1 MNPLTIKFQL
11 NEDIR
16 RVKVDEQVSY
26 SGLLQAMS
34 SSFKEVPEEC
44 FQNASLKYE
53 DDEKDWCTVTCTE
66 ELQEAFRAYSK
77 PNSSSILK
85 LVITL
90 GAMPQKEEKVSQQ
103 DQQPTPK
110 FKPFFERPEGAGCN
124 GRWAGWRQA
133 KREMLD
139 TLQSEGLAL
148 MDAKDYQKAKET
160 FEKQLST
167 IRCQWRRSTPLYN
180 IACCESLLGN
190 KDSALAFLSQAIMA
204 GYKDLDH
211 MMSDPD
217 LENIRDLEGFKEI
230 VSEINRSAYV
240 CSLGPKPYKQLQQKS
255 LALMRCGK
263 KSDIETARVLLM
275 EQLKNAPNDWQKR
288 VPLYNLAC
296 CESILGNVDYA
307 FEFLQK
313 SIECGY
319 HNVKKLISDPDLAI
333 LRDNELFQAIVA
345 SLKSGHHNGLSQ
357 TPRSEFKLHR
367 KNKEF
372 SLQQPQQET
381 PQQET
386 SITQQVPVQEMPI
399 VADVQEPIKKE
410 EPTVIAE
417 EKPVFSPKEMT
428 PEEKLAEDFKT
439 SLDYLEQM
447 GFVDRNENARVLFKA
462 SGVLAQAVKILLG
475 D

>member
-1 MNPLTIKFQL
+1 
-11 NEDIR
+11 
-16 RVKVDEQVSY
+16 
-26 SGLLQAMS
+26 MS

-44 FQNASLKYE
+44 FQKASLKYE

-66 ELQEAFRAYSK
+66 ELHEAFRAYSK
-77 PNSSSILK
+77 PNSNSILK

-90 GAMPQKEEKVSQQ
+90 GAMPQKEEKISQQ
-103 DQQPTPK
+103 DQPTPK

-204 GYKDLDH
+204 GYKDIDH

-263 KSDIETARVLLM
+263 KSDLETAKALLL
-275 EQLKNAPNDWQKR
+275 EQLKNASNDWQKR

-296 CESILGNVDYA
+296 CESILGNVESA

-319 HNVKKLISDPDLAI
+319 HNVKKLISDPDLAS

-372 SLQQPQQET
+372 SVQPQET
-381 PQQET
+381 P
-386 SITQQVPVQEMPI
+386 ITQQVLVQETPI
-399 VADVQEPIKKE
+399 VADVQEPIKKV
-410 EPTVIAE
+410 EPVVIAE
-417 EKPVFSPKEMT
+417 EKPVFSPKKELT